1 MTSRNPFESPGVWL
15 KGNLHSHS
23 TESDGLRDPEYV
35 VRWYVDHGYDFLAI
49 TDHRTRTIVD
59 PPDGSSLILLPSME
73 LDGRDESFDGE
84 YHLTGIGLASLD
96 RTESGTS
103 LQAAVDQVKADGG
116 LAILAHPHWLGVAP
130 HRLFPISGL
139 DGLEVF
145 NVHCEGINGK
155 GDSGQLWD
163 HALDVGMTLHG
174 FAVDDTH
181 WGRPDAGAA
190 WIMARSE
197 TRTAAGVCDALAAG
211 CFYSTQGPEIHSFA
225 IDGNVAHARCSPVA
239 DIRFVSQRTFGK
251 RVKAENG
258 EIEEAEFVLYG
269 QERYV
274 RLVCIDRDGRTAWSN
289 PLPTA
294 G

>member
-1 MTSRNPFESPGVWL
+1 
-15 KGNLHSHS
+15 
-23 TESDGLRDPEYV
+23 
-35 VRWYVDHGYDFLAI
+35 
-49 TDHRTRTIVD
+49 
-59 PPDGSSLILLPSME
+59 
-73 LDGRDESFDGE
+73 
-84 YHLTGIGLASLD
+84 
-96 RTESGTS
+96 
-103 LQAAVDQVKADGG
+103 
-116 LAILAHPHWLGVAP
+116 
-130 HRLFPISGL
+130 
-139 DGLEVF
+139 
-145 NVHCEGINGK
+145 
-155 GDSGQLWD
+155 
-163 HALDVGMTLHG
+163 MTLHG

-294 G
+294 N